1 MNIPLHLGIRAHD
14 FPGHSLPELIA
25 KLKHYR
31 FSHIQ
36 LAVRKSFPASVPSLS
51 SLSPGT
57 AVYYGESFR
66 QSGIKIAVLGC
77 YVNIIDPDPGK
88 RQQALQD
95 FSTHLRLA
103 RDFGA
108 SLVGTE
114 TGSVGS
120 GYTPDNFTEEAFQE
134 VVASVKW
141 MVAEAERF
149 GVTVGIEAG
158 QNHPLHSARLAKR
171 LLELVPSN
179 NLQIILDC
187 ANLMSPDN
195 YRQQEAVIAE
205 ALELLGDRIAVIH
218 LKDFTVEDGKI
229 VIVPVGQGQ
238 LHFAPILQYMKY
250 KRPHIQGLLESTTE
264 PFLQDSVDLLHRLY
278 NEV

>member
-66 QSGIKIAVLGC
+66 QAGIKIAVLGC
-77 YVNIIDPDPGK
+77 YVNIIDPDPCK

-114 TGSVGS
+114 TGSVGN
-120 GYTPDNFTEEAFQE
+120 GYTTDNFTEEAFQD

-158 QNHPLHSARLAKR
+158 QNHPLHNVRLTKR

-195 YRQQEAVIAE
+195 YRQQEQVIAE

-250 KRPHIQGLLESTTE
+250 RRPHIQGLLESTTE
-264 PFLQDSVDLLHRLY
+264 PFLQESVDFLHRLY

>member
-1 MNIPLHLGIRAHD
+1 MNVPLHLGIRAHD

-66 QSGIKIAVLGC
+66 QAGIKIAVLGC
-77 YVNIIDPDPGK
+77 YVNIIDPDPDK
-88 RQQALQD
+88 RTQALQD

-114 TGSVGS
+114 TGSVGN

-134 VVASVKW
+134 VVNSVKW

-158 QNHPLHSARLAKR
+158 QNHPLHSVRLTKR

-195 YRQQEAVIAE
+195 YRQQEKVIAE
-205 ALELLGDRIAVIH
+205 ALEQLGERIAVIH

-264 PFLQDSVDLLHRLY
+264 PFLQESVDFLHRLY